1 MLAGEGR
8 GDTAAAHP
16 AAARIRW
23 RQVDAPPGPS
33 GNPAPQRAELAGDKH
48 KETVVPNPTSRFA
61 LACTALAAGLALAA
75 CSTPAVAPQ
84 ADAAKRPNILLIVA
98 DDLGF
103 NDLGITGSEIRT
115 PNLDALAQRSVV
127 MTDFHSAPTCSPT
140 RSMLMTGVD
149 NHQAGL
155 GEMAERKKAP
165 NQADQ
170 PAYAGHLD
178 ARLVTIAEQLQDR
191 GYNTYMAGKWH
202 LGKGEG
208 REPAT
213 KGFDDS
219 FVLLQGGGSHFANML
234 GYQPIEPVADWRDN
248 GKPVTKLPDDFFSS
262 TAVTE
267 RMLGAIERNRGNGKP
282 FFGYLAYTAP
292 HWPLQVPDG
301 WLERYKG
308 RYDAGYEALWRERHA
323 RLQRLG
329 LVAADAPL
337 PPFPSHL
344 KKWDEL
350 TPEQRRVEART
361 TELYAAMVEHMDD
374 QIGRLLARLKAIGE
388 YDNTLIVFMSDNGAD
403 ADNVRGIW
411 ARYGEDKARA
421 FEQKFD
427 FSYGNM
433 GRPGSFVVMTPGWTP
448 ARALPSRLH
457 KGFTSEGGI
466 RVPAMIKYPGKDGRT
481 GRSGAFASVLD
492 LPATFLALAG
502 EPRRVVARPGRV
514 VPQPLGSSMLP
525 FLQQRT
531 ASVHGPDYVMGWELS
546 QHKAVRKGDWKLLRL
561 DAPFK
566 TADWQ
571 LFNLAKDPGETRDLA
586 AEQPEKLREMIQA
599 YQQYAA
605 SAGVIDPVW
614 PPAAK

>member
-1 MLAGEGR
+1 MKKRL
-8 GDTAAAHP
+8 
-16 AAARIRW
+16 
-23 RQVDAPPGPS
+23 
-33 GNPAPQRAELAGDKH
+33 
-48 KETVVPNPTSRFA
+48 SRYV
-61 LACTALAAGLALAA
+61 LACAALAAGLAITA
-75 CSTPAVAPQ
+75 CSTPGSAPQ
-84 ADAAKRPNILLIVA
+84 ASSAKRPNVLLIVA

-103 NDLGITGSEIRT
+103 NDLGITGGEIRT
-115 PNLDALAQRSVV
+115 PNLDALAQTSVF

-170 PAYAGHLD
+170 PGYAGHLD
-178 ARLVTIAEQLQDR
+178 ARLMTIAEQMQDR

-208 REPAT
+208 REPAS

-248 GKPVTKLPDDFFSS
+248 GKAVTRLPDDFFSS
-262 TAVTE
+262 TAVTD

-292 HWPLQVPDG
+292 HWPLQVPDA
-301 WLERYKG
+301 WLDRYKG

-344 KKWDEL
+344 KKWNEL
-350 TPEQRRVEART
+350 TPEQRRIEART
-361 TELYAAMVEHMDD
+361 MELYAAMVEHMDE
-374 QIGRLLARLKAIGE
+374 QIGRLFARLKAIGE
-388 YDNTLIVFMSDNGAD
+388 YDNTLIVFMSDNGTD

-411 ARYGEDKARA
+411 ARYGEDKAKA

-448 ARALPSRLH
+448 ARAMPARLH

-481 GRSGAFASVLD
+481 GRDGAFASVLD
-492 LPATFLALAG
+492 LPATFLAVAG
-502 EPRRVVARPGRV
+502 EPQRQVERPGRI
-514 VPQPLGSSMLP
+514 VPQPLGKSMLP
-525 FLQQRT
+525 FLQRHT
-531 ASVHGPDYVMGWELS
+531 ATVHDADYVMGWELA

-571 LFNLAKDPGETRDLA
+571 LFDLAKDPGETRDLA
-586 AEQPEKLREMIQA
+586 AEQPEKLREMIAA

-605 SAGVIDPVW
+605 RVGVIDPVW
-614 PPAAK
+614 PPAGK